1 MIRDKAAARD
11 LWLKEG
17 FSSREKQ
24 PFQAEELVEE
34 ERLKMLDSRGIN
46 DGVLSWR
53 RREVIEIVARWNR

>member
-17 FSSREKQ
+17 FFSREKQ
-24 PFQAEELVEE
+24 PLQAEELVEE

-46 DGVLSWR
+46 DGVLSW
-53 RREVIEIVARWNR
+53 